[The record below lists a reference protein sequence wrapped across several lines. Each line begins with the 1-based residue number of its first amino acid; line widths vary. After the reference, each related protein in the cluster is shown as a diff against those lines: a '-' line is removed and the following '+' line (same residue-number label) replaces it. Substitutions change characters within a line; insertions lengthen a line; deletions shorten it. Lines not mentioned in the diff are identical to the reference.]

1 MEPRQSDEKHRGRV
15 VTRSQSKQG
24 KQPRQARHHRIPL
37 ADSFLLPTHRN
48 LHIILDSSTMASQD
62 LAATYAALI
71 LADEQQEITVSI
83 GVLVGGKISKAVK

>member
-1 MEPRQSDEKHRGRV
+1 
-15 VTRSQSKQG
+15 
-24 KQPRQARHHRIPL
+24 
-37 ADSFLLPTHRN
+37 
-48 LHIILDSSTMASQD
+48 MASQD